1 MSEEMIPKVPVAP
14 EELDSGDMP
23 VVPAQAEET
32 AEAMPDLSGK
42 SLAELAGLFEELSKK
57 EDRMKLY
64 KEAEAIKSAFYKRL
78 LKEKTDAGLEADV
91 KEPDD
96 RLPDNEET
104 EADAPAGDTVSEN
117 PFGEIERGFKELY
130 NAYKKERSEY
140 NRQQEKEREHNL
152 ALKVGIHALLISVVE
167 LPLPVE
173 ELVAGG
179 TETVIDL
186 LVLLSCGETDLS
198 PLLLDVLDL
207 LRERIPFAR

>member
-104 EADAPAGDTVSEN
+104 EADAPAAD
-117 PFGEIERGFKELY
+117 KA
-130 NAYKKERSEY
+130 AYKQAAAVLPSCYSKACAHKKAMRSERAPQAVRVLRPHCAPAILCSQRNCGSPHCVRPSDCTY
-140 NRQQEKEREHNL
+140 FQC
-152 ALKVGIHALLISVVE
+152 AGIPSQ
-167 LPLPVE
+167 
-173 ELVAGG
+173 
-179 TETVIDL
+179 
-186 LVLLSCGETDLS
+186 S
-198 PLLLDVLDL
+198 
-207 LRERIPFAR
+207 R